1 MLQPADDQL
10 VWGSDGRTFMTASSP
25 DHFIPKQLLLFDPT
39 SHSQYPAPIF
49 FSQHQSLEQD
59 KVAAERISGGL
70 NDTTNYD
77 HGMILDDPL
86 TSKPH
91 MTNDRNH
98 HHVYIK
104 TAHDPLHHHDRVD
117 PHDHQR
123 LSSSYNYN
131 NTVRTCVDCN
141 TTKTPLWRSGPL
153 GPKVTSPPFI
163 EVIQFI
169 PYIGRSTK
177 VKKSPPLITSSCDG
191 AQSQGLCQS
200 LCNACGIRHHKAR
213 RAKAAA
219 AESQGGSHDPF
230 PVTNKL
236 KKQKRGELKSTG
248 HCKRKNKIFTTPR
261 RRKNLCFELDLNCEI
276 EDDQSLEYS
285 TTAETL
291 DFAMELSKAK
301 PFKRVFPEDEEQAA
315 ILLMALSCGLVHG

>member
-1 MLQPADDQL
+1 MLQPAGDHV
-10 VWGSDGRTFMTASSP
+10 VWGSEERNFMTASSP
-25 DHFIPKQLLLFDPT
+25 DHFIPKQILLFDPT

-49 FSQHQSLEQD
+49 FSQQQSHEQD
-59 KVAAERISGGL
+59 KVAAKRISGGL
-70 NDTTNYD
+70 NDTTSYD
-77 HGMILDDPL
+77 HVMILDDPL
-86 TSKPH
+86 TNKPH
-91 MTNDRNH
+91 MTNDHTH
-98 HHVYIK
+98 HHVYMK
-104 TAHDPLHHHDRVD
+104 KEHDPLHHHDHVA

-123 LSSSYNYN
+123 LSSSCNYN

-153 GPKVTSPPFI
+153 GPK
-163 EVIQFI
+163 
-169 PYIGRSTK
+169 
-177 VKKSPPLITSSCDG
+177 
-191 AQSQGLCQS
+191 S

-219 AESQGGSHDPF
+219 AAAAAAAEAEGGSHDPF
-230 PVTNKL
+230 TLSTNKL
-236 KKQKRGELKSTG
+236 KKQKREPRSTA
-248 HCKRKNKIFTTPR
+248 HYKRKNKIFPTLR

-276 EDDQSLEYS
+276 EDENLEYS

-291 DFAMELSKAK
+291 DFSVELSKAK

>member
-1 MLQPADDQL
+1 MSSIYPQLAASCVTHECAVGVAEEERMLQPADDHL
-10 VWGSDGRTFMTASSP
+10 VWGSDGRNFMTASSP

-59 KVAAERISGGL
+59 KVAAQRISGGL

-91 MTNDRNH
+91 MTNDHNH

-104 TAHDPLHHHDRVD
+104 TAHDPLHHHDRVY

-153 GPKVTSPPFI
+153 GPK
-163 EVIQFI
+163 
-169 PYIGRSTK
+169 
-177 VKKSPPLITSSCDG
+177 
-191 AQSQGLCQS
+191 S

-219 AESQGGSHDPF
+219 AAAAATEAQGGSHDPF

-276 EDDQSLEYS
+276 EDDQNLEYS